1 LAIDLGVFMSL
12 SISRARLLSR
22 IGVGLIAGFGLLVGL
37 QAAAHH
43 SVSGQ
48 FDVNKKVVLTG
59 TVEKVDWVNPHIY
72 VHLKVVDAKGQAA
85 MWQLGTV
92 PVAMARKAGITK
104 DSLLAAGQTV
114 KVTAYPARDGTQTL
128 GFLIRV
134 DYPDGHF
141 ISVNPDRL

>member
-1 LAIDLGVFMSL
+1 MVRSH
-12 SISRARLLSR
+12 RARFQF
-22 IGVGLIAGFGLLVGL
+22 LIAALGIGTLFSW
-37 QAAAHH
+37 QALAHH

-72 VHLKVVDAKGQAA
+72 VHLKVNDPQAQA
-85 MWQLGTV
+85 GVWQLGTV

-104 DSLLAAGQTV
+104 ESLLAVGQTV
-114 KVTAYPARDGTQTL
+114 KITAYPARDGTQHL

>member
-1 LAIDLGVFMSL
+1 MALIQLQKRWL
-12 SISRARLLSR
+12 SFCIAGACVVLLS
-22 IGVGLIAGFGLLVGL
+22 VTAW
-37 QAAAHH
+37 AHH

-72 VHLKVVDAKGQAA
+72 VHLNVSDPRDLAGV
-85 MWQLGTV
+85 WELGTV

-104 DSLLAAGQTV
+104 ESLLAAGQIV
-114 KVTAYPARDGTQTL
+114 KITAYPARDGTQHL

>member
-1 LAIDLGVFMSL
+1 MSL
-12 SISRARLLSR
+12 TSSRVGFISSSR
-22 IGVGLIAGFGLLVGL
+22 RGLIVGVLASFALLFSL
-37 QAAAHH
+37 QSPAHH

-48 FDVNKKVVLTG
+48 FDVNNKVVLTG

-72 VHLKVVDAKGQAA
+72 VHLKVTDSKGQPA
-85 MWQLGTV
+85 MWSLGTV
-92 PVAMARKAGITK
+92 PVAMARKAGISK
-104 DSLLAAGQTV
+104 ESLLAEGQTV
-114 KVTAYPARDGTQTL
+114 KVTAYPSRDGTEHM

>member
-1 LAIDLGVFMSL
+1 MSSLKSALIGAVGV
-12 SISRARLLSR
+12 
-22 IGVGLIAGFGLLVGL
+22 
-37 QAAAHH
+37 AALFALDASAHH

-48 FDVNKKVVLTG
+48 FDVSKKVVLTG

-72 VHLKVVDAKGQAA
+72 VRLKVTAPQDQAGV
-85 MWQLGTV
+85 WELGTV
-92 PVAMARKAGITK
+92 PVAMARKAGVTK
-104 DSLLAAGQTV
+104 ESLLAPGQTV
-114 KVTAYPARDGTQTL
+114 KMTAYPARDGTQRL

>member
-1 LAIDLGVFMSL
+1 MAFNQL
-12 SISRARLLSR
+12 RAGFKSCCVALVGMGALLS
-22 IGVGLIAGFGLLVGL
+22 V
-37 QAAAHH
+37 QAFAHH

-48 FDVNKKVVLTG
+48 FDVSKKVVLTG

-72 VHLKVVDAKGQAA
+72 VHLKVSDPQAQSGV
-85 MWQLGTV
+85 WQLGTV

-104 DSLLAAGQTV
+104 ESLLAAGQTV
-114 KVTAYPARDGTQTL
+114 KVTAYPARDGTQHM